1 MGISICGSKLQGGGS
16 LGTKK
21 ILCIFAW
28 FRACFDIN
36 FWKWEKMSK
45 MKDPPSGK
53 IPTFFLTLPLF
64 TCQTTNTQKWY
75 NISLCEKGHRFQHYL
90 EKKFKSH
97 VASTRILLIMMKSL
111 NIRTSRRKRTFV
123 SCFFNI
129 LVYKAECVCACV
141 TVSHKMWQTDTE
153 RSEAPR
159 LARSCSSYVYIN
171 MKLYDQKF
179 YF

>member
-1 MGISICGSKLQGGGS
+1 
-16 LGTKK
+16 
-21 ILCIFAW
+21 
-28 FRACFDIN
+28 
-36 FWKWEKMSK
+36 

-111 NIRTSRRKRTFV
+111 NIRTSRRKRTVV

-141 TVSHKMWQTDTE
+141 TVSHKMLVTKCWSQNVTDGHNTQ
-153 RSEAPR
+153 SANQSTVT
-159 LARSCSSYVYIN
+159 LLVTSSQNNSRTFNYII
-171 MKLYDQKF
+171 
-179 YF
+179 